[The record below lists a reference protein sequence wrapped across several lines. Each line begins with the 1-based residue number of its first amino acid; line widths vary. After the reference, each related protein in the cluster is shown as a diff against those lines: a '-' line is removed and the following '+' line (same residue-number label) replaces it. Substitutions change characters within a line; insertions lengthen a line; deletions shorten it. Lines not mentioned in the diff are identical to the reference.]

1 MDPNSMPVLE
11 QSQDAS
17 AQPMG
22 DDYGMSRVPF
32 SARHPLLSIMMVRIG
47 ALTCISQFMLGASLG
62 YGMTLWD
69 AFLATFFG
77 SVILQVVSLCLGVAG
92 AKEGMGTSLLSAW
105 SGFGR
110 YGSSLIGVVIAISLT
125 GWFGVQNAVFA
136 EGINNLLGH
145 RPGIV
150 VSSII
155 AGAITILLVFFGFR
169 LLHLTAKI
177 TVPLFAIVMIWGI
190 YVVLRDHSIMTL
202 ASMPPPG
209 PALTLGAATTMV
221 AGGFI
226 VGCVTTPDI
235 TRFARTPRD
244 VLWITLAGTLIGEFG
259 VNLIAVLMAH
269 AVGSA
274 DIMAIVLQL
283 TGVIGGLIVALA
295 TIKINDINLYSSSLG
310 IVTFCHNILGLRLS
324 RGLLTVA
331 LGVLGTL
338 LSIIG
343 MLDAFIPFLIVL
355 GVAIPPVAG
364 IITVDY
370 FILKTSQQA
379 LIASRQSAEL
389 PASCYRVNIVALAAW
404 LVGFGA
410 GYFITWGIQSLTSI
424 VVSSVLYFVG
434 MKIMGRKA
442 LI

>member
-1 MDPNSMPVLE
+1 MNPNSTPVIA
-11 QSQDAS
+11 QSQDVVA
-17 AQPMG
+17 PPVG

-32 SARHPLLSIMMVRIG
+32 NARHPLFSIMMVRIG

-77 SVILQVVSLCLGVAG
+77 SVILQVVSLCLGVAA

-110 YGSSLIGVVIAISLT
+110 YGSSVIGGVIAISLT

-136 EGINNLLGH
+136 EGIDSLLGH
-145 RPGIV
+145 RPGFV
-150 VSSII
+150 LSSII
-155 AGAITILLVFFGFR
+155 SGAITIFLVFFGFR

-190 YVVLRDHSIMTL
+190 YVVLRDHSVL
-202 ASMPPPG
+202 ALATMAPPG
-209 PALTLGAATTMV
+209 PVITLGAATTMV

-235 TRFARTPRD
+235 TRFARTPKD

-259 VNLIAVLMAH
+259 VNLLAVLMAH
-269 AVGSA
+269 AAGSA

-283 TGVIGGLIVALA
+283 TGIIGGLIVALA

-310 IVTFCHNILGLRLS
+310 IVTFCHNILGVRLS
-324 RGLLTVA
+324 RGILTIV
-331 LGVLGTL
+331 LGVLGTV

-343 MLDAFIPFLIVL
+343 ILDAFIPFLIIL
-355 GVAIPPVAG
+355 GIAIPPVAG
-364 IITVDY
+364 IITIDY
-370 FILKTSQQA
+370 FILKTSQQILA
-379 LIASRQSAEL
+379 TSRQTAEL
-389 PASCYRVNIVALAAW
+389 PASSYRVNLMALAAW
-404 LVGFGA
+404 LAGFGA
-410 GYFITWGIQSLTSI
+410 GYFINWGVQSITSI
-424 VVSSVLYFVG
+424 VVSSVLYYIG

-442 LI
+442 LV